1 MIEWFARNHVA
12 ANLMMVCIMI
22 MGYTAIKK
30 DIALELMP
38 DFALGLIT
46 VTTILPGGN
55 PESIEATI
63 TARIEESVADLEG
76 IKKISSRSSE
86 DVSTVSIEIE
96 SGYDEKALLSDV
108 KNRVDA
114 LSTLPADAER
124 PVIDLA
130 DVPIQ
135 VIGISIYG
143 DVDYDLLF
151 QSASDMR
158 EALLQVDG
166 ITQVS
171 QVQAPGREIHI
182 EITPEVLKQHGLS
195 IADVGAAIQ
204 RNAIDISAGNLRTRD
219 GDILVRTNGQS
230 YSKEEFEAI
239 PVFNSGDKVLYLRD
253 LSTVVD
259 GYELRRVETQYAGLP
274 ALTIEAYRVG
284 KQSTIEIADKVFAF
298 MAEYEKTLPEGLK
311 LGNYGNTAVVVEDR
325 LSTLVTSAIQGGILV
340 LVLLSLFLRPAVAL
354 WVGIGI
360 PVCFLGGLAMMPVLG
375 LTLNM
380 LTMFAYLL
388 VLGIVV
394 DDAIV
399 TGENIYRHQRN
410 GMSPADA
417 ALFGTKEVAV
427 PVTFG
432 VITTM
437 VAFAPLLLV
446 EGILSDLAAQI
457 PLVVIPVLAF
467 SLIESKL
474 ILPSHMSTIKPRD
487 ENEISGL
494 GKIQQNFS
502 RGFEMAIIKVYR
514 PFLDVCI
521 SNKRITIISAA
532 MVFIVTI
539 YSMSTGWL
547 KTSFFPEFEDNAVF
561 IRLTM
566 PATTGYETTKGHVIR
581 MVNIANDLAEEY
593 VDPNTGESYF
603 KYIVSISGLSIGPT
617 GPSFGN
623 NQGMVIMEFIQ
634 GENGLPE
641 GFSIRKV
648 QDQLR
653 TRIGEIPGAE
663 KLSLSSTFGD
673 FGAPLSVSLY
683 GKDIERIGVI
693 KDDIREY
700 LRTYPGVFDIQDNLS
715 SGKEELTLDIKPLA
729 NTLGISQQNIASQ
742 VREALFGFEAQ
753 RIQRGYEEIK
763 VMVRYPLESRSSVTD
778 VSNISI
784 RSPNSD
790 TTIPLFELANLI
802 PSQGTSAIYREN
814 QRRAITITADVDA
827 NAYDVDI
834 IRADLVKYLDEKF
847 IYESDI
853 VYEMAGQAE
862 SQNDANASFVLGFI
876 LVIILIYALLA
887 IPFKSFGQP
896 FVVMSIIPLAIV
908 GAIIGHYLMGLAF
921 SMLSIMGM
929 LGLTG
934 IVVND
939 SLVLVDYI
947 NQKRKEGMPL
957 MDAVL
962 TAGETRFRPVMLTSL
977 TTFVGL
983 LPLMLNQSTQAQALI
998 PMAVSLG
1005 FGILFATVITL
1016 VITPVN
1022 YLVGRSIK
1030 YMFID
1035 LFKLVSRF
1043 WHGQSENRASPLTD
1057 ADITN

>member
-1 MIEWFARNHVA
+1 MIEWFAKNHVA
-12 ANLMMVCIMI
+12 ANLMMVCIML
-22 MGYTAIKK
+22 MGYTAVKN

-38 DFALGLIT
+38 DFALGLVT
-46 VTTILPGGN
+46 VTTVLPGGN

-76 IKKISSRSSE
+76 IKKITSRSSE
-86 DVSTVSIEIE
+86 SLSSVSIEVQ

-108 KNRVDA
+108 KNRVDS
-114 LSTLPADAER
+114 LNTLPADAER

-130 DVPIQ
+130 KIPIQ
-135 VIGISIYG
+135 VIGLAVYG
-143 DVDYDLLF
+143 DVEYDLLYKT
-151 QSASDMR
+151 ASDMR

-171 QVQAPGREIHI
+171 PVLAPAREIHI
-182 EITPEVLKQHGLS
+182 EISPDVLKQYGLS
-195 IADVGAAIQ
+195 IEDVGTAIQ

-230 YSKEEFEAI
+230 YSKQEFEAI
-239 PVFNSGDKVLYLRD
+239 PVFNSGDQVLYIKD
-253 LSTVVD
+253 IATVVD
-259 GYELRRVETQYAGLP
+259 GYELLRVETQYAGLP
-274 ALTIEAYRVG
+274 ALNIEAYRVG
-284 KQSTIEIADKVFAF
+284 TQSTIDIAKKVFSF
-298 MAEYEKTLPEGLK
+298 MEEYEKTLPQGLA
-311 LGNYGNTAVVVEDR
+311 LGNYGNTSAVVEDR

-354 WVGIGI
+354 WVGLGI
-360 PVCFLGGLAMMPVLG
+360 PVCFLGGLAMMPILG

-457 PLVVIPVLAF
+457 PLVVIPVLVF

-487 ENEISGL
+487 ENSIRGL
-494 GKIQQNFS
+494 GRLQQNFS
-502 RGFEMAIIKVYR
+502 RGFERSIIKVYR
-514 PFLDVCI
+514 PFLDLCI
-521 SNKRITIISAA
+521 SNKTITIVTSA
-532 MVFIVTI
+532 MVFIITI
-539 YSMSTGWL
+539 YSMQTGWL
-547 KTSFFPEFEDNAVF
+547 RSSFFPEFEDNAVY
-561 IRLTM
+561 ITLTM
-566 PATTGYETTKGHVIR
+566 PATTGYDTTKGHIIR
-581 MVNIANDLAEEY
+581 IVDIAGGLADEY
-593 VDPNTGESYF
+593 IDPETGESYF
-603 KYIVSISGLSIGPT
+603 KYILSVAGLSIGPA
-617 GPSFGN
+617 GPNFGN
-623 NQGMVIMEFIQ
+623 NKGMVVMEFVQ
-634 GENGLPE
+634 GDNGLPE

-653 TRIGEIPGAE
+653 TRIGDIPGAE
-663 KLSLSSTFGD
+663 KLSLSATFGD

-683 GKDIERIGVI
+683 GKDIQRIEVL
-693 KDDIREY
+693 KEDIREY

-715 SGKEELTLDIKPLA
+715 SGKEELKLKIKPLA
-729 NTLGISQQNIASQ
+729 NTLGLSQDNIASQ
-742 VREALFGFEAQ
+742 VRQALFGFEAQ

-763 VMVRYPLESRSSVTD
+763 VMVRYPLSSRSSITD
-778 VSNISI
+778 VNNIPI
-784 RSPNSD
+784 NTPNSD
-790 TTIPLFELANLI
+790 TTIPLFELADLV
-802 PSQGTSAIYREN
+802 PTQGASSIYRDK
-814 QRRAITITADVDA
+814 QRRSITISADVDST
-827 NAYDVDI
+827 AYDVDV
-834 IRADLVKYLDEKF
+834 IRADLTKFLDEKF
-847 IYESDI
+847 LYEAN
-853 VYEMAGQAE
+853 VTYEMGGQAE
-862 SQNDANASFVLGFI
+862 SQEEANASFALGFV
-876 LVIILIYALLA
+876 LVITLIYALLA

-896 FVVMSIIPLAIV
+896 LVVMSIIPLAIV
-908 GAIIGHYLMGLAF
+908 GSIIGHYFMGLAF
-921 SMLSIMGM
+921 SVLSIMGM

-947 NQKRKEGMPL
+947 NQKRKEGMSL

-962 TAGETRFRPVMLTSL
+962 TAGETRFRPVILTSL

-1005 FGILFATVITL
+1005 FGILFATIITL

-1022 YLVGRSIK
+1022 YLVGHSIK
-1030 YMFID
+1030 HSLIAMFK
-1035 LFKLVSRF
+1035 FMNK
-1043 WHGQSENRASPLTD
+1043 WWQKPSPTR
-1057 ADITN
+1057 

>member
-1 MIEWFARNHVA
+1 MIEWFAKNHVA
-12 ANLMMVCIMI
+12 ANLMMICIMI
-22 MGYTAIKK
+22 MGYTAVKK
-30 DIALELMP
+30 DIPLELMP

-46 VTTILPGGN
+46 VTTVLPGGN

-63 TARIEESVADLEG
+63 TTRIEEAVADLEG
-76 IKKISSRSSE
+76 VKKVSSRSSE
-86 DVSTVSIEIE
+86 NVSAVSIEVQ

-108 KNRVDA
+108 KNRIDG
-114 LSTLPADAER
+114 LNTLPADAER

-135 VIGISIYG
+135 VVGIAIYG

-151 QSASDMR
+151 QTASDMR
-158 EALLQVDG
+158 EALVQVDG
-166 ITQVS
+166 ITQVGP
-171 QVQAPGREIHI
+171 VQAPGREIHI
-182 EITPEVLKQHGLS
+182 EVSPEVLKQYNLS
-195 IADVGAAIQ
+195 ITDIGTAIQ
-204 RNAIDISAGNLRTRD
+204 RNSVDISAGNLRTRD

-230 YSKEEFEAI
+230 YTKEEFEAI
-239 PVFNSGDKVLYLRD
+239 PVFNSGDKVLYIKD
-253 LSTVVD
+253 LATVVD
-259 GYELRRVETQYAGLP
+259 GYQLRRVETQYAGLP
-274 ALTIEAYRVG
+274 ALTVEAYRVG
-284 KQSTIEIADKVFAF
+284 DQSTIEIANKVFAF
-298 MAEYEKTLPEGLK
+298 MDEYEKTLPEGLT
-311 LGNYGNTAVVVEDR
+311 LGNYGNTSAVVQDR
-325 LSTLVTSAIQGGILV
+325 LSTLVTSAVQGGILV

-360 PVCFLGGLAMMPVLG
+360 PVCFLGGLAMMPLLG

-410 GMSPADA
+410 GLSPADA
-417 ALFGTKEVAV
+417 ALVGTKEVAV

-487 ENEISGL
+487 ENNIRGL
-494 GKIQQNFS
+494 GRIQQNFS
-502 RGFEMAIIKVYR
+502 RGFETAIIRVYR
-514 PFLDVCI
+514 PFLDLCI
-521 SNKRITIISAA
+521 SNKTITIVSAA
-532 MVFIVTI
+532 MVFTI
-539 YSMSTGWL
+539 TVYSMSSGWL
-547 KTSFFPEFEDNAVF
+547 RSSFFPEFEDNAVF
-561 IRLTM
+561 ITLTM
-566 PATTGYETTKGHVIR
+566 PATTGYDTTKGHVIR
-581 MVNIANDLAEEY
+581 IVDIASDLAEEY
-593 VDPNTGESYF
+593 VDPETGESYF
-603 KYIVSISGLSIGPT
+603 KYIVSIAGLTISPT
-617 GPSFGN
+617 GPTFGN

-634 GENGLPE
+634 GKNGLPE

-653 TRIGEIPGAE
+653 TRIGDIPGAE
-663 KLSLSSTFGD
+663 KLSLSATFGD
-673 FGAPLSVSLY
+673 FGSPISVALY
-683 GKDIERIGVI
+683 GTDLERIAVI

-715 SGKEELTLDIKPLA
+715 SGKEELKLDIKPLA
-729 NTLGISQQNIASQ
+729 NTLGLSQDNIASQ

-763 VMVRYPLESRSSVTD
+763 VMVRYPLNSRSSVTD
-778 VSNISI
+778 VNNIPI
-784 RSPNSD
+784 NTPDSD
-790 TTIPLFELANLI
+790 TTIPLFELADLI
-802 PSQGTSAIYREN
+802 PSQGASTIYRDK
-814 QRRAITITADVDA
+814 QRRAITINADVDA
-827 NAYDVDI
+827 TAYDVDV
-834 IRADLVKYLDEKF
+834 IRADLTKYLDEKF
-847 IYESDI
+847 LYEAD
-853 VYEMAGQAE
+853 VTYEMAGQAE
-862 SQNDANASFVLGFI
+862 SQNEANASFTLGFI
-876 LVIILIYALLA
+876 LVIVLIYALLA

-896 FVVMSIIPLAIV
+896 LVVMSIIPLAIV
-908 GAIIGHYLMGLAF
+908 GAVIGHYIMDLAF

-947 NQKRKEGMPL
+947 NQKRKEGMPIL
-957 MDAVL
+957 DAVL

-1030 YMFID
+1030 HRFIKW
-1035 LFKLVSRF
+1035 LKIL
-1043 WHGQSENRASPLTD
+1043 NRLWQGTPLASP
-1057 ADITN
+1057 ANDINP

>member
-1 MIEWFARNHVA
+1 MIEWFAKNHVA
-12 ANLMMVCIMI
+12 ANLMMICIML
-22 MGYTAIKK
+22 MGYTAVKN

-63 TARIEESVADLEG
+63 TARIEEAVADLEG
-76 IKKISSRSSE
+76 VKKISSRSSE
-86 DVSTVSIEIE
+86 NISAVSIEID
-96 SGYDEKALLSDV
+96 SGYDDKALLSDV
-108 KNRVDA
+108 KNRIDA
-114 LSTLPADAER
+114 LNTLPADAER

-130 DVPIQ
+130 DIPIP
-135 VIGISIYG
+135 VIGIAVYG
-143 DVDYDLLF
+143 DVSFNLLF
-151 QSASDMR
+151 QTASDMR

-166 ITQVS
+166 ITQVGE
-171 QVQAPGREIHI
+171 VQAPKREIHI
-182 EITPEVLKQHGLS
+182 EISPEVLKRYDLS
-195 IADVGAAIQ
+195 IEDVGAAIQ
-204 RNAIDISAGNLRTRD
+204 RNSVDISAGNLRTRD
-219 GDILVRTNGQS
+219 GDILVRTNGQA

-239 PVFNSGDKVLYLRD
+239 PVINSGDKVLYIKD
-253 LSTVVD
+253 IAKVID
-259 GYELRRVETQYAGLP
+259 GYELTRVETQYAGLA
-274 ALTIEAYRVG
+274 ALTIETYRVG
-284 KQSTIEIADKVFAF
+284 TQSTIDIADKVFEF
-298 MAEYEKTLPEGLK
+298 MQEYEKNLPQGIS
-311 LGNYGNTAVVVEDR
+311 LGNYRNTSAVVEDR
-325 LSTLVTSAIQGGILV
+325 LSTLLKSAIQGGILV
-340 LVLLSLFLRPAVAL
+340 LILLSLFLRPAVAL
-354 WVGIGI
+354 WVGLGI
-360 PVCFLGGLAMMPVLG
+360 PVCFLGGLAMMPLLG

-380 LTMFAYLL
+380 FTMFAYLL

-446 EGILSDLAAQI
+446 EGILSDLAKQI

-474 ILPSHMSTIKPRD
+474 ILPSHMSTIKSRD
-487 ENEISGL
+487 ENNLRGL
-494 GKIQQNFS
+494 GRIQQNFA
-502 RGFEMAIIKVYR
+502 RGFESTIIKVYR
-514 PFLDVCI
+514 PFLDRCI
-521 SNKRITIISAA
+521 SNKTITIVVAI
-532 MVFIVTI
+532 MLFVVTI
-539 YSMSTGWL
+539 FSMTSGWL
-547 KTSFFPEFEDNAVF
+547 KTSFFPEFEDNAIF

-566 PATTGYETTKGHVIR
+566 PATTGYDTTKGHIIR
-581 MVNIANDLAEEY
+581 IVDIASDLGDEY
-593 VDPNTGESYF
+593 VDPDTDESYF
-603 KYIVSISGLSIGPT
+603 KYIVSVAGLTMGPL

-623 NQGMVIMEFIQ
+623 NQGMVIMEFVQ
-634 GENGLPE
+634 GDNGLPE

-653 TRIGEIPGAE
+653 TRIGDIPGAE
-663 KLSLSSTFGD
+663 KLSLESTFGD
-673 FGAPLSVSLY
+673 FGSPLSVSLY

-715 SGKEELTLDIKPLA
+715 SGKEELKLDIKPLA
-729 NTLGISQQNIASQ
+729 NALGLSQDNIASQ
-742 VREALFGFEAQ
+742 VRQALYGFEAQ

-763 VMVRYPLESRSSVTD
+763 VMVRYPLGSRSSITD
-778 VSNISI
+778 VNNIPIST
-784 RSPNSD
+784 SGSE
-790 TTIPLFELANLI
+790 TIPLFELANLI
-802 PSQGTSAIYREN
+802 PSQGANSIYRDN
-814 QRRAITITADVDA
+814 QRRSITINADIDST
-827 NAYDVDI
+827 AYDVNV
-834 IRADLVKYLDEKF
+834 IRADLIKFLDEKF
-847 IYESDI
+847 IYEPDI
-853 VYEMAGQAE
+853 SYQMAGQAE
-862 SQNDANASFVLGFI
+862 SQNDANASFALGFI
-876 LVIILIYALLA
+876 LVIVLIYALLA

-896 FVVMSIIPLAIV
+896 LVVMSIIPLAIV
-908 GAIIGHYLMGLAF
+908 GAVIGHYVMGLAF

-947 NQKRKEGMPL
+947 NQKRKQGMPL

-962 TAGETRFRPVMLTSL
+962 TAGETRFRPVILTSL

-983 LPLMLNQSTQAQALI
+983 LPLMMNQSTQAQALI

-1022 YLVGRSIK
+1022 YLLGRSVK
-1030 YMFID
+1030 YSLIAIFGSIGAWT
-1035 LFKLVSRF
+1035 SA
-1043 WHGQSENRASPLTD
+1043 WWNRAPS
-1057 ADITN
+1057 N

>member
-1 MIEWFARNHVA
+1 MIEWFAKNHVA
-12 ANLMMVCIMI
+12 ANLMMICIML
-22 MGYTAIKK
+22 MGYTAVKN

-46 VTTILPGGN
+46 VTTVLPGGN

-76 IKKISSRSSE
+76 VKKISSRSAE
-86 DVSTVSIEIE
+86 NVSMVSIEVE
-96 SGYDEKALLSDV
+96 SGYDDKALLSDV

-114 LSTLPADAER
+114 LNTLPADAER

-130 DVPIQ
+130 DIPIQ
-135 VIGISIYG
+135 VIGIAVYG
-143 DVDYDLLF
+143 DVGYDLLF
-151 QSASDMR
+151 QTASDMR

-166 ITQVS
+166 ITQVGN
-171 QVQAPGREIHI
+171 VQAPGREIHI
-182 EITPEVLKQHGLS
+182 EVSPDVLKQYGLS
-195 IADVGAAIQ
+195 IADISAAIQ
-204 RNAIDISAGNLRTRD
+204 RNSVDISAGNLRTRD
-219 GDILVRTNGQS
+219 GDILVRANGQS
-230 YSKEEFEAI
+230 YSKDEFEAI
-239 PVFNSGDKVLYLRD
+239 PVFNSGDRVLYIKD
-253 LSTVVD
+253 LANVVD
-259 GYELRRVETQYAGLP
+259 GYELTRVETQYAGLP

-284 KQSTIEIADKVFAF
+284 SQSTIDIADKVFKF
-298 MAEYEKTLPEGLK
+298 MDEYQKTLPQGLR
-311 LGNYGNTAVVVEDR
+311 LGNYGNTSAVVEDR

-340 LVLLSLFLRPAVAL
+340 LILLSLFLRPAVAL
-354 WVGIGI
+354 WVGLGI
-360 PVCFLGGLAMMPVLG
+360 PVCFLGGLAMMPLLG

-432 VITTM
+432 VMTTM

-487 ENEISGL
+487 ENNLGGL
-494 GKIQQNFS
+494 GRIQQKFS
-502 RGFEMAIIKVYR
+502 RGFESSVIKIYR
-514 PFLDVCI
+514 PFLDICI
-521 SNKRITIISAA
+521 SNKTITVVVAL
-532 MVFIVTI
+532 MLFVVTI
-539 YSMSTGWL
+539 FSMTSGWL
-547 KTSFFPEFEDNAVF
+547 RTSFFPEFEDNAVF

-566 PATTGYETTKGHVIR
+566 PATTGYDTTKGHVIR
-581 MVNIANDLAEEY
+581 MVDIASDLAEEY
-593 VDPNTGESYF
+593 VDPDTGESYF
-603 KYIVSISGLSIGPT
+603 QYIVSIAGLSIGPA

-634 GENGLPE
+634 GEDGLPE

-653 TRIGEIPGAE
+653 TRIGDIPGAE
-663 KLSLSSTFGD
+663 KLSLTSTFGD
-673 FGAPLSVSLY
+673 FGSPLSVSLY
-683 GKDIERIGVI
+683 GKDIKRIGVI

-715 SGKEELTLDIKPLA
+715 SGKEELKLDIKPLA
-729 NTLGISQQNIASQ
+729 NTLGLSQENIASQ
-742 VREALFGFEAQ
+742 VRQALFGLEAQ
-753 RIQRGYEEIK
+753 RIQRGYEELK
-763 VMVRYPLESRSSVTD
+763 VMVRYPLASRSSITD
-778 VSNISI
+778 VNNIPI
-784 RSPNSD
+784 NTANSD
-790 TTIPLFELANLI
+790 NTIPLFELANLL
-802 PSQGTSAIYREN
+802 PSQGASSIYRNN
-814 QRRAITITADVDA
+814 QRRSITISADVDSS
-827 NAYDVDI
+827 AYDVNI
-834 IRADLVKYLDEKF
+834 IRADLTKFLDEKF
-847 IYESDI
+847 VYEPDI
-853 VYEMAGQAE
+853 SYEMAGQAE
-862 SQNDANASFVLGFI
+862 SQNEANASFLLGFI
-876 LVIILIYALLA
+876 LVIVLIYALLA

-896 FVVMSIIPLAIV
+896 LVVMSIIPLAIV
-908 GAIIGHYLMGLAF
+908 GAVIGHYVMDLAF

-947 NQKRKEGMPL
+947 NQKRKQGMPL
-957 MDAVL
+957 MEAVL
-962 TAGETRFRPVMLTSL
+962 TAGETRFRPVILTSL

-1030 YMFID
+1030 HSLLRLFRSIAVWWNHEPANTAVSSNRID
-1035 LFKLVSRF
+1035 S
-1043 WHGQSENRASPLTD
+1043 
-1057 ADITN
+1057 